1 MIDNFLIYRDHAC
14 SKALMFITIEKK
26 TFLKIYN

>member
-26 TFLKIYN
+26 NLSKNI